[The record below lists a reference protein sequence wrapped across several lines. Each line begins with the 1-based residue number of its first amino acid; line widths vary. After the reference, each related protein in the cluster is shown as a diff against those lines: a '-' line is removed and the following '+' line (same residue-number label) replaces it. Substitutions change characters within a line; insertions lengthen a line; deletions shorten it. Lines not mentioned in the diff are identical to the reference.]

1 MPYVSYTNRCTALKN
16 STVKQNILNNNPSI
30 IQSIKDIFKKANTT
44 DFWDTLS
51 FDEKKEIKE
60 ASEQIENG
68 ETTDYEN
75 FMSKH
80 R

>member
-1 MPYVSYTNRCTALKN
+1 MNLQAEKIELTKLL
-16 STVKQNILNNNPSI
+16 LNTENPSI
-30 IQSIKDIFKKANTT
+30 IQSIKDIFKKAKSN

-51 FDEKKEIKE
+51 AQEQKEIKE
-60 ASEQIENG
+60 ASEEIKQG
-68 ETTDYEN
+68 KTTDYEK